1 MRQVIIPALQKR
13 KQAQRGGLLAQVYQV
28 VHGRSGLVA
37 LYSPEGCFPS
47 FHSLAGRVSTRRS
60 GKEAGAANRGL
71 HGGYLLCLGHRGAKD
86 SPGAES
92 EEKAARTAARPGP
105 ARIQPHP

>member
-1 MRQVIIPALQKR
+1 MPKST
-13 KQAQRGGLLAQVYQV
+13 QV

-47 FHSLAGRVSTRRS
+47 FHSLAGRVLTRRS
-60 GKEAGAANRGL
+60 RKEAGAENRGL
-71 HGGYLLCLGHRGAKD
+71 HGRYFLCLGLRGAKD

-92 EEKAARTAARPGP
+92 EEKEAARTAARPGP
-105 ARIQPHP
+105 ARIQRHP